1 MVIRL
6 NYLFTLVISVT
17 LMGCSQR
24 QPVTELIET
33 TITVSQTV
41 DRTETITSTTVLEM
55 EPYYFKSSDPN
66 MITIHGVLLVMDPT
80 VMLPDPNDGIFLVPI
95 SGGEGITTIPSF
107 EMGDVKQAD
116 VDERT
121 GEFVFVN
128 VQPGKYA
135 VVVLTTGGA
144 QVPARV
150 YDSGNLAIFDVDD
163 SHRNTV
169 FELEKLRLP

>member
-1 MVIRL
+1 
-6 NYLFTLVISVT
+6 
-17 LMGCSQR
+17 MGCTQR
-24 QPVTELIET
+24 QPSTELIGT
-33 TITVSQTV
+33 TIAVDQTI
-41 DRTETITSTTVLEM
+41 DRTDTITPTTVLKM
-55 EPYYFKSSDPN
+55 EPYFFKSSETN
-66 MITIHGVLLVMDPT
+66 MITIHGILLVTDPT
-80 VMLPDPNDGIFLVPI
+80 IMLPDPNDGIFLVPV
-95 SGGEGITTIPSF
+95 SGGEGITTIPPL
-107 EMGDVKQAD
+107 EVGDVNQAD

-135 VVVLTTGGA
+135 VVVLTMGGA

-169 FELEKLRLP
+169 FELENLRLP